1 MRTVARLVLALALP
15 WALTACSEGAPPPT
29 VSALDKL
36 SGRWVVVNY
45 WAIWCKPCIK
55 EIPELNQLAQQYPE
69 LAVVGVNYDGL
80 SGPELDLQLQQL
92 DIHFP
97 MLDTDPA
104 AELGTTR
111 PVVLPTTL
119 ILNPEGQVDQVL
131 VGPQTVQ
138 SLAQATGQPVTTDS
152 LD

>member
-1 MRTVARLVLALALP
+1 MRTISRLVLALMLP
-15 WALTACSEGAPPPT
+15 WVLTACSDSAPPPAT
-29 VSALDKL
+29 SALDKL
-36 SGRWVVVNY
+36 SGRWVVINY

-55 EIPELNQLAQQYPE
+55 EIPELNQLARQYPE

-80 SGPELDLQLQQL
+80 NGAELDQQLQQL

-104 AELGTTR
+104 AELGLAR

-131 VGPQTVQ
+131 VGPQTLQ
-138 SLAQATGQPVTTDS
+138 SLARATDQPVPDAS
-152 LD
+152 RD